1 MSSNSCVRKELELKK
16 KSTPSYSAALEC
28 QSATVTQSKSD
39 ASSSA
44 SNIYNNCTFNITV
57 ARPDKQ
63 PTTTFP
69 NDFFDGLRL
78 EDLLN

>member
-16 KSTPSYSAALEC
+16 KRAEVVTKEDEERLWST
-28 QSATVTQSKSD
+28 QT
-39 ASSSA
+39 
-44 SNIYNNCTFNITV
+44 IGNNCTFNITV